1 MNEVYEFL
9 KKCGTYYLATVEG
22 DQPRVRP
29 FGFYML
35 FKDKLYFGMGKQ
47 KQSFAQTVANP
58 NIEVCAMNAK
68 RQWIR
73 IRGTAVVDDSPETA
87 VLVGLI
93 TPNQNE
99 RKTAEYLDELE
110 FLLETAGGVAVGRFV
125 QPLDRPNSVT
135 YLGTGKLEELKQQR
149 PDLPV
154 DAMIGR
160 IYYMSNDFDAA
171 LRAYDKGDKE
181 KMEDRDLSDYA
192 MTAFFKQ
199 KYDKSF
205 EIAKFG
211 LRKKPRHAAFNRLA
225 FFNGTELKKFDEALA
240 YADALFH
247 KSDSAK
253 FSYYDYTYYGNA
265 LSGAKQFDK
274 AIEMYNKALQQDDM
288 DNKAKRAGV
297 IKQLSEAY
305 KAQEDYPNAIK
316 NYQEYLNTVEKASAN
331 DIAGLAQLHLQNA
344 NKKQTKEEQTE
355 CFMLA
360 DKTYQDLEAKFQD
373 AVEYSTFM
381 RARVNSYMDPDQKKG
396 LAKPFYEKLD
406 QLVGDKENKDAADKA
421 RLTEAYRYL
430 ISYYFVIM
438 DNKDTAKEYAQKLI
452 VLDPNNEIAKQVL
465 GIK

>member
-1 MNEVYEFL
+1 
-9 KKCGTYYLATVEG
+9 
-22 DQPRVRP
+22 
-29 FGFYML
+29 
-35 FKDKLYFGMGKQ
+35 
-47 KQSFAQTVANP
+47 
-58 NIEVCAMNAK
+58 
-68 RQWIR
+68 
-73 IRGTAVVDDSPETA
+73 
-87 VLVGLI
+87 
-93 TPNQNE
+93 
-99 RKTAEYLDELE
+99 
-110 FLLETAGGVAVGRFV
+110 
-125 QPLDRPNSVT
+125 
-135 YLGTGKLEELKQQR
+135 
-149 PDLPV
+149 
-154 DAMIGR
+154 
-160 IYYMSNDFDAA
+160 
-171 LRAYDKGDKE
+171 
-181 KMEDRDLSDYA
+181 
-192 MTAFFKQ
+192 
-199 KYDKSF
+199 
-205 EIAKFG
+205 
-211 LRKKPRHAAFNRLA
+211 
-225 FFNGTELKKFDEALA
+225 
-240 YADALFH
+240 
-247 KSDSAK
+247 
-253 FSYYDYTYYGNA
+253 
-265 LSGAKQFDK
+265 
-274 AIEMYNKALQQDDM
+274 
-288 DNKAKRAGV
+288 
-297 IKQLSEAY
+297 LSEAY